1 MIIMGQLRNL
11 LKTISFGDLKGSQI
25 NNAGKIAFAD
35 IMASRAVQEVIDIGN
50 AWKTVTL
57 PAYGAIVPQTC
68 QVLNVNI
75 EEATETILSPTGNEV
90 YEIMGFSIIEAAG
103 STATINVT
111 IEDDTNGNVFVPFTS
126 EGLTSGQRKTITIKN
141 FRIDSNNTMKVT
153 VTGGMDV
160 NVLVGKVAL

>member
-1 MIIMGQLRNL
+1 
-11 LKTISFGDLKGSQI
+11 
-25 NNAGKIAFAD
+25 
-35 IMASRAVQEVIDIGN
+35 
-50 AWKTVTL
+50 
-57 PAYGAIVPQTC
+57 
-68 QVLNVNI
+68 
-75 EEATETILSPTGNEV
+75 
-90 YEIMGFSIIEAAG
+90 MGFSIIEAAG
-103 STATINVT
+103 ASATINVT

>member
-1 MIIMGQLRNL
+1 MTELRNL
-11 LKTISFGDLKGSQI
+11 LKNITFGNLQGSQL
-25 NNAGKIAFAD
+25 NSAGIGAYAD
-35 IMASRAVQEVIDIGN
+35 IAAKASIDAITN
-50 AWKTVTL
+50 ITEAWRSVTH
-57 PAYGAIVPQTC
+57 PSYGSIIPQTC

-75 EEATETILSPTGNEV
+75 EEATETILSPSGNEV

>member
-1 MIIMGQLRNL
+1 MGELRNL
-11 LKTISFGDLKGSQI
+11 LKSITFGDLEGSQI

-35 IMASRAVQEVIDIGN
+35 VMSSKAVQEIIQIGN
-50 AWKTVTL
+50 AWRTVTH
-57 PAYGAIVPQTC
+57 PSYGSIIPQTC

-75 EEATETILSPTGNEV
+75 EETTATILSPTGNEV

-103 STATINVT
+103 ASATINVT

-141 FRIDSNNTMKVT
+141 FRIDSNNTMKIT